1 MSKTKTFSLTVDES
15 GSFLETNIYT
25 VKATSKDEAEKI
37 FFSDMDERT
46 EFIETVD
53 LDLNCDEKEIT
64 EIHEEKADE

>member
-64 EIHEEKADE
+64 EIREEKE

>member
-15 GSFLETNIYT
+15 GWFLETNIYT

-46 EFIETVD
+46 AFIETVD

-64 EIHEEKADE
+64 EIREEKK